1 MGIPWLSLVH
11 FLHDWS
17 FLVDLASI
25 YQLLGL
31 GCLLEVVLWFSFFL
45 GSTLPLILFFI
56 FYFISFIP

>member
-17 FLVDLASI
+17 LLVDLASLLSI
-25 YQLLGL
+25 VGFGMFAGSCIMVQFLLGL
-31 GCLLEVVLWFSFFL
+31 NFTFDL
-45 GSTLPLILFFI
+45 I